1 MFKIIKNKIKDNK
14 EFLKDN
20 FILFSGLFILNVLG
34 YFFHFYAGRKL
45 GPEDYGIFGSLLSL
59 IYIILMPLNSLQ
71 TIISKFVSNFKVKN
85 DYEKISYLVSNS
97 LKKLVIYGVIITIIF
112 LLLSPIIASFLKVS
126 NIISL
131 IILSSFIILG
141 IVVLVIRGALQG
153 LQKFKILG
161 LSYIMEG
168 VGKFIGGFLL
178 IYIGFG
184 VNGAIGGLV
193 ISYIVALILVSIYIF
208 KFLKIKKEKFD
219 SKEIYK
225 YSLPVFIMLISL
237 TLFYSIDVL
246 LVKHFFDSD
255 MAGYYAALA
264 LLGKI
269 IFFGSLSVSMV
280 MFPKVS
286 ESHILNKDHK
296 NILYKSLLLILSF
309 GGLIS
314 LFYFIFSKFT
324 VNLLFGADYLEITN
338 LLGLFGIVMTIFSLI
353 YVLAFYYAS
362 INKTKF
368 IYLLVLF
375 NLLEAIL
382 IWFFHN
388 SLMQIIIILLILFGI
403 LFLIMILGVKG
414 NAKLD
419 INYSSIQ

>member
-1 MFKIIKNKIKDNK
+1 
-14 EFLKDN
+14 
-20 FILFSGLFILNVLG
+20 
-34 YFFHFYAGRKL
+34 
-45 GPEDYGIFGSLLSL
+45 
-59 IYIILMPLNSLQ
+59 
-71 TIISKFVSNFKVKN
+71 
-85 DYEKISYLVSNS
+85 
-97 LKKLVIYGVIITIIF
+97 
-112 LLLSPIIASFLKVS
+112 
-126 NIISL
+126 
-131 IILSSFIILG
+131 
-141 IVVLVIRGALQG
+141 
-153 LQKFKILG
+153 
-161 LSYIMEG
+161 
-168 VGKFIGGFLL
+168 
-178 IYIGFG
+178 
-184 VNGAIGGLV
+184 
-193 ISYIVALILVSIYIF
+193 
-208 KFLKIKKEKFD
+208 
-219 SKEIYK
+219 
-225 YSLPVFIMLISL
+225 
-237 TLFYSIDVL
+237 
-246 LVKHFFDSD
+246 
-255 MAGYYAALA
+255 
-264 LLGKI
+264 
-269 IFFGSLSVSMV
+269 